1 MRLRV
6 VILVVLGVFAVLV
19 IGAAAALWFGGG
31 PLVAWAIENPVS
43 GAMNRKIT
51 LGGPLALHWGRN
63 VTIAAQ
69 DVSVANTSWGTD
81 PVMFSARSLK
91 LEFDLFSL
99 VSGPVHVGYIEL
111 DGWKLRLETSKSG
124 KPNWNFAASATVP
137 SHRTQ
142 FPVLD
147 RLTARNGSL
156 VYRNGE
162 TAATSTLDIAGLDF
176 AAPGATQPVKFDGK
190 GAFQGIKLQLAG
202 TAGPIAELRNPSK
215 PYPLKIEAQL
225 GDNRATIDGTAK
237 NPLDFA
243 GLDMRFSA
251 NGPDLQTLGHA
262 VGIPFPKFP
271 PFRGTSELVG
281 GNGEWSLNAVSLRIG
296 NSDVEG
302 GLSINTKVKVP
313 SIKAKLTSSYIDLT
327 DFKGL
332 YGGRPESAPPP
343 ASPSGDVIPKERLA
357 VHKLPDI
364 DADLSFYGT
373 RIKSPGG
380 LPLDAVAVGLR
391 LKGGELTVDPL
402 RFHAA
407 SGDFALQFRYN
418 PFTHDT
424 PPKLSAKL
432 DVRHIHLHPLL
443 QGMGLPSFVK
453 ATSGIIGGGG
463 TIETTG
469 ASVKDFLSRMSGNVA
484 IFLEDGQMSDL
495 LQTLIPID
503 AAKALGVYISGDKI
517 VPIDCLIARFDID
530 SGVAKPSTFVFNTPD
545 TSVVGSGSI
554 DFDKEVI
561 DLTLKPYNRK
571 FTLVSLRTPIEIKG
585 KLRKPDFHID
595 THSIIARIGESLGLG
610 VIFPPAALVP
620 LVDQGLGGQNRCS
633 KFFAPADQQAPNQ
646 PSKENEAQ
654 APAPSHDD
662 SAPQQH

>member
-1 MRLRV
+1 MRLRI
-6 VILVVLGVFAVLV
+6 VILVVLGVLAVV
-19 IGAAAALWFGGG
+19 VVGAAAALWLGGG
-31 PLVAWAIENPVS
+31 PLIAWAIENPVS
-43 GAMNRKIT
+43 GAMNRKIAIDGSLT
-51 LGGPLALHWGRN
+51 VDWGRN

-69 DVSVANTSWGTD
+69 DVSVANTSWGSD
-81 PVMFSARSLK
+81 PVMFSARTLK
-91 LEFDLFSL
+91 LSFDLFSL

-162 TAATSTLDIAGLDF
+162 TEATSALEIAGLDF
-176 AAPGATQPVKFDGK
+176 VAPGPTQLVKFDGS
-190 GAFQGIKLQLAG
+190 GAFQGMKLQIAG
-202 TAGPIAELRNPSK
+202 TAGPVAELRDPSK

-225 GDNRATIDGTAK
+225 DENHVSVDGTAK
-237 NPLDFA
+237 DPLDFA
-243 GLDMRFSA
+243 GIDVRFSA
-251 NGPDLQTLGHA
+251 NGPDLQGLGHA
-262 VGIPFPKFP
+262 VGVPLPKFP

-281 GNGEWSLNAVSLRIG
+281 GNGEWSLNALSLRIG

-302 GLSINTKVKVP
+302 GLAINTKVKVP
-313 SIKAKLTSSYIDLT
+313 SIKAKLTSSAIDLS

-332 YGGRPESAPPP
+332 YGGRPETPPP
-343 ASPSGDVIPKERLA
+343 TASASGDVIPNQPIA
-357 VHKLPDI
+357 VHKLPDV
-364 DADLSFYGT
+364 DADLTFYGT

-380 LPLDAVAVGLR
+380 LPLDAVALRLR
-391 LKGGELTVDPL
+391 LKGGELSIDPL

-407 SGDFALQFRYN
+407 SGDFALQLQYN
-418 PFTHDT
+418 PFTHKT
-424 PPKLSAKL
+424 PPQLNVKL
-432 DVRHIHLHPLL
+432 DIRHIQLHPLL
-443 QGMGLPSFVK
+443 QGMGLPPFVA
-453 ATSGIIGGGG
+453 ATSGIVGGGG

-469 ASVKDFLSRMSGNVA
+469 TSLKDFVSRMNGNAA

-495 LQTLIPID
+495 LQKLIPID
-503 AAKALGVYISGDKI
+503 AAKALGTYISGDKI

-554 DFDKEVI
+554 DFGKEVI

-595 THSIIARIGESLGLG
+595 THSIIQRIGESLGLG
-610 VIFPPAALVP
+610 VIFPPAAVLP
-620 LVDQGLGGQNRCS
+620 LVDKGLGGQNRCS
-633 KFFAPADQQAPNQ
+633 KFFSPASQQAPNG
-646 PSKENEAQ
+646 SGNENEAQ

-662 SAPQQH
+662 STPPHP